1 METRMR
7 TSDLSRIEAV
17 AEEEEAEAVENLE
30 EGETI
35 TEGEEEI
42 IKTDLES
49 SETLLKSV

>member
-7 TSDLSRIEAV
+7 TSDLSRIEAE
-17 AEEEEAEAVENLE
+17 AEEEEVEAGENSE

-49 SETLLKSV
+49 SETHPRSV